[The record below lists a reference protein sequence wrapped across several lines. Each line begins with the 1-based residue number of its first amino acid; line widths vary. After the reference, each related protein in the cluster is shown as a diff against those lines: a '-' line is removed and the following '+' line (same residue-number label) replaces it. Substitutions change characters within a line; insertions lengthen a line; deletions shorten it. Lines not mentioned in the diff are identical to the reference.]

1 MTLLKYEVP
10 GHRRVYTAKAGAAH
24 PGAVYPTE
32 ACAVSGC
39 VYSIPQ
45 RHVLHIDASTLQ
57 RPVLSYIIVSSAAS
71 EGVYTTEACT
81 SQEMSTLQGLELHLD
96 VSILKRPVLLPD
108 VSTLQRTVLHL
119 DVSTLQRPELH
130 LDVSTLQRPVL
141 LLEMLTLQRP

>member
-1 MTLLKYEVP
+1 MEFP
-10 GHRRVYTAKAGAAH
+10 GHRRVYTAKACAAH
-24 PGAVYPTE
+24 PGAVYPTK
-32 ACAVSGC
+32 ACAI
-39 VYSIPQ
+39 SIPQ
-45 RHVLHIDASTLQ
+45 RHVLHIDVSTLQ

-71 EGVYTTEACT
+71 EDVYTTKACT
-81 SQEMSTLQGLELHLD
+81 SQEMSTLQGLEMHLD